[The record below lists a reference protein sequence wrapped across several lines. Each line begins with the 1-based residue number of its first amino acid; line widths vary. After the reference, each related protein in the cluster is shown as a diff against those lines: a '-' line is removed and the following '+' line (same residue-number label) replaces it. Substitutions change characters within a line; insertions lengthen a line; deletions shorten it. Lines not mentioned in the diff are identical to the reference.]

1 MHLIAGRAEF
11 TAYADQHGFDSLCRV
26 LFNVSEFV
34 FVD

>member
-1 MHLIAGRAEF
+1 MSVKPAEF
-11 TAYADQHGFDSLCRV
+11 TASADQHGFHNLCRV